1 MIAFLI
7 SIPPLALI
15 LTLVFTRGDKIH
27 IRLLRF
33 FGVLVSSIP
42 IVGILHG
49 FMIKARA
56 PEYAK
61 ACFIQ
66 AAYCGVGILIVY

>member
-1 MIAFLI
+1 MMAFLI
-7 SIPPLALI
+7 SIPPLAI
-15 LTLVFTRGDKIH
+15 VLTLVFTRGDKIH

-33 FGVLVSSIP
+33 LGILVSSIP
-42 IVGILHG
+42 IVGILQG
-49 FMIKARA
+49 FMVKAKA

-66 AAYCGVGILIVY
+66 AAFCGVGILIVY